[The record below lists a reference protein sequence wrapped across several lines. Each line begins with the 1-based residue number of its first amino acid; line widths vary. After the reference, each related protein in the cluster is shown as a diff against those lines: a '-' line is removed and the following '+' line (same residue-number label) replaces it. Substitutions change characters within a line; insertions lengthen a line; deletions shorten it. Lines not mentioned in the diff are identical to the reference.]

1 MEIEIGSR
9 DVRGWVR
16 GRTDGGHA
24 FDAKV
29 YDLPSVL
36 GIPTERFP
44 GGGNVSKLHIR
55 DAGGREVYA
64 WERGLDFAADG
75 ATALAAGIARALEEK
90 FCGEAE

>member
-1 MEIEIGSR
+1 MEIGRR
-9 DVRGWVR
+9 DAMGWVS
-16 GRTDGGHA
+16 GSTGEGHR

-29 YDLPSVL
+29 YDLPSVF

-75 ATALAAGIARALEEK
+75 AAALAVGIAAELEAE
-90 FCGEAE
+90 FCGEAM

>member
-29 YDLPSVL
+29 YDLPSVF

-75 ATALAAGIARALEEK
+75 AAALAAGIAAGLEAR
-90 FCGEAE
+90 FCKEAV